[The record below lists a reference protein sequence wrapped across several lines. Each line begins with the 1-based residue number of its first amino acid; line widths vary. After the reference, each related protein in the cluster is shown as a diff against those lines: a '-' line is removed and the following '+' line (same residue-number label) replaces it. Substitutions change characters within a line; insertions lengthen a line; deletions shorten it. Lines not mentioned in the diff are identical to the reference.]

1 MRSIRK
7 GYILAPL
14 LSALWAIT
22 IVWCL
27 SVISSFSTGEAF
39 KPNFLLTSLSGLT
52 VGLVCSRIKGYKK
65 NHKLGIF
72 LLLFVALV
80 VLSPI
85 TRLTDKYFNNL
96 EFFLNS
102 LFSLI
107 LIISASKILRDIDFY
122 ELTRH
127 QFEDYIIKFLTN
139 FGYIFFT
146 AIVAIPF
153 YVMVMTS

>member
-1 MRSIRK
+1 MRSIQK

-39 KPNFLLTSLSGLT
+39 KPNVLLTSLSGLT

-80 VLSPI
+80 VLSPH
-85 TRLTDKYFNNL
+85 NQ
-96 EFFLNS
+96 
-102 LFSLI
+102 
-107 LIISASKILRDIDFY
+107 ID
-122 ELTRH
+122 
-127 QFEDYIIKFLTN
+127 
-139 FGYIFFT
+139 G
-146 AIVAIPF
+146 
-153 YVMVMTS
+153 

>member
-72 LLLFVALV
+72 L
-80 VLSPI
+80 
-85 TRLTDKYFNNL
+85 
-96 EFFLNS
+96 
-102 LFSLI
+102 
-107 LIISASKILRDIDFY
+107 
-122 ELTRH
+122 
-127 QFEDYIIKFLTN
+127 
-139 FGYIFFT
+139 
-146 AIVAIPF
+146 
-153 YVMVMTS
+153 

>member
-14 LSALWAIT
+14 LSTLWAIT

-27 SVISSFSTGEAF
+27 SVISSFSTGDAF

-52 VGLVCSRIKGYKK
+52 VGLVCSRIKGFKK

-72 LLLFVALV
+72 LLLFIALV

-85 TRLTDKYFNNL
+85 TRLTDKSFNNL

-102 LFSLI
+102 LFSVI
-107 LIISASKILRDIDFY
+107 FIISNNSPRS
-122 ELTRH
+122 TRKA
-127 QFEDYIIKFLTN
+127 FVFSYINYLYFKNTERYRFL
-139 FGYIFFT
+139 
-146 AIVAIPF
+146 
-153 YVMVMTS
+153 

>member
-27 SVISSFSTGEAF
+27 SVISSFSTGDAF
-39 KPNFLLTSLSGLT
+39 KPNFLLTSLSGLA
-52 VGLVCSRIKGYKK
+52 VGLVCSRIKGHKK

-72 LLLFVALV
+72 LLLFIALV

-85 TRLTDKYFNNL
+85 TRLTDKSFNNL
-96 EFFLNS
+96 EFF
-102 LFSLI
+102 F
-107 LIISASKILRDIDFY
+107 
-122 ELTRH
+122 
-127 QFEDYIIKFLTN
+127 
-139 FGYIFFT
+139 
-146 AIVAIPF
+146 
-153 YVMVMTS
+153 